1 MFLYHQSPRATLKAA
16 VAAALLVLVSVTGC
30 APSYY
35 QLRYEGQQALLN
47 AEHGTARRLF
57 KQADDKRP
65 RAVDNLHDLGVC
77 SVLLAR
83 AQFEQMNHAAALRE
97 VDEAIAYYTRAIDV
111 HPGHQASLEGRNI
124 ALRLKGQFD
133 EALES
138 AEWAAR
144 FVGPSAQQYIFLARE
159 LEQRGD
165 VDGAYLRYRQAV
177 AMEPGNA
184 VAHTAFARFLIKE
197 GNERA
202 AVYHLRV
209 AYRLNP
215 LEEWVTAELIAR
227 GALPALAEPPAEA
240 P

>member
-1 MFLYHQSPRATLKAA
+1 MLLMASLLALTTL
-16 VAAALLVLVSVTGC
+16 TGC
-30 APSYY
+30 APTYY

-47 AEHGTARRLF
+47 AEYGTARRLF
-57 KQADDKRP
+57 EQAGDKRP
-65 RAVDNLHDLGVC
+65 REVENLHDLGVC

-83 AQFEQMNHAAALRE
+83 AHFERMNHAAALRE
-97 VDEAIAYYTRAIDV
+97 VDDAIAYYTRAIDV

-133 EALES
+133 VALQN

-144 FVGPSAQQYIFLARE
+144 FVGPSARQYIFLARE

-184 VAHTAFARFLIKE
+184 AAHTAFSRFLIKE
-197 GNERA
+197 SNERA
-202 AVYHLRV
+202 AIFHLRI
-209 AYRLNP
+209 AYRLDP
-215 LEEWVTAELIAR
+215 LDEWVTAELISR
-227 GALPALAEPPAEA
+227 GALPALAEPPPET

>member
-1 MFLYHQSPRATLKAA
+1 M
-16 VAAALLVLVSVTGC
+16 
-30 APSYY
+30 
-35 QLRYEGQQALLN
+35 
-47 AEHGTARRLF
+47 
-57 KQADDKRP
+57 
-65 RAVDNLHDLGVC
+65 
-77 SVLLAR
+77 
-83 AQFEQMNHAAALRE
+83 RE
-97 VDEAIAYYTRAIDV
+97 VDEAIDYYTRAIDV

-133 EALES
+133 EALHS

-144 FVGPSAQQYIFLARE
+144 FVGPSALQYVFLARE

-184 VAHTAFARFLIKE
+184 AAHTAFARFLIKE

-202 AVYHLRV
+202 AVYHLQI

-215 LEEWVTAELIAR
+215 LDEWVTAELIAR
-227 GALPALAEPPAEA
+227 GALPALAEPPAET